1 MAELGLRPIEI
12 NFLQVLF
19 DPINKEHYW
28 HCTFIKKSG
37 NGATQPRRIEPL
49 PLIDRDGNEVKWNLM
64 ERFKSNLLPLPE
76 RVTGE
81 AAGTYLKRR
90 ESWIQLK
97 ADMKRLQGTNITCYS
112 FRHYYALRCHLK
124 LIDSGKVHL

>member
-1 MAELGLRPIEI
+1 M
-12 NFLQVLF
+12 
-19 DPINKEHYW
+19 
-28 HCTFIKKSG
+28 
-37 NGATQPRRIEPL
+37 

-97 ADMKRLQGTNITCYS
+97 ADMKRLIHKEGKQGSQQI
-112 FRHYYALRCHLK
+112 LLLK
-124 LIDSGKVHL
+124 KHRKQKIHMK